1 MLDQATE
8 LRKLVLRSVRETLP
22 ERSPPP
28 PLLVVCGGRGG
39 VGVTTLAI
47 HLSAAL
53 SGQGCRVVLVD
64 ADLHRP
70 AVADACGLSGDAGIA
85 DVLSARRD
93 IHEVLQPGPGGVQV
107 IAGHGSEGNTT
118 DWGEVAQQRLLRQLK
133 KLGRHADLIALD
145 AGSGGHD
152 VLRRFWQAAD
162 QVVLVTTPDSVAVR
176 ETYAAIKRLAGTNPA
191 AVLRLLVNRAADQNA
206 AEEVHRRICE
216 ASERF
221 LELSLGLL
229 GGVPSVAELET
240 LGRVATARALQD
252 SEHPAS
258 AVLEA
263 VAAHL
268 VAAALQPV
276 AVPRPSGRTQTDA
289 RNSAGLIQH
298 QAGFPPID
306 I

>member
-8 LRKLVLRSVRETLP
+8 LRKLVLRSVRETVP
-22 ERSPPP
+22 DGSPTPP
-28 PLLVVCGGRGG
+28 ILVVCGGHGG

-47 HLSAAL
+47 HLSVAL

-70 AVADACGLSGDAGIA
+70 AVAAACGLSGDAGIA
-85 DVLSARRD
+85 DVLTARRD

-107 IAGHGSEGNTT
+107 VAGRGSLGNAA

-145 AGSGGHD
+145 AGSGGHE
-152 VLRRFWQAAD
+152 VMRRFWQVAD
-162 QVVLVTTPDSVAVR
+162 QVVLVTTPDPLAVR
-176 ETYAAIKRLAGTNPA
+176 EAYATMKRLAGTDPV
-191 AVLRLLVNRAADQNA
+191 AVLRLLVNRVSDQNA
-206 AEEVHRRICE
+206 AEEVHRRMCE

-221 LELSLGLL
+221 LELTVGLL
-229 GGVPSVAELET
+229 GCVPSVAEFEAA
-240 LGRVATARALQD
+240 GHAARACIMQD
-252 SEHPAS
+252 SQHPAS
-258 AVLEA
+258 LALDA
-263 VAAHL
+263 MAARL
-268 VAAALQPV
+268 VAGALRPV
-276 AVPRPSGRTQTDA
+276 SVNRPRGTALAEA
-289 RNSAGLIQH
+289 RNSAGLTQP